1 MAVDTV
7 QTNFI
12 EIVAKTLMNDFE
24 YVLKGW
30 PTINEVIDYLER
42 KKIIAKNTIDFAF
55 KFVRG

>member
-12 EIVAKTLMNDFE
+12 QVVGKTFMNPAE
-24 YVLKGW
+24 YVLEGF
-30 PTINEVIDYLER
+30 PTINEVIDYLQTKR
-42 KKIIAKNTIDFAF
+42 IISKNTIDFAF